1 MSQSPTEGDLE
12 HPLEMASMK
21 SRFGSFKSTRGTAYS
36 LRRGSSGT
44 SSKKITCVVYLLE
57 EKTQEWTLDVRRLGV
72 WEGGVGIMWSGVSSA
87 SVVCCSMLLS
97 IRTHM

>member
-57 EKTQEWTLDVRRLGV
+57 EKTQEWTLDVRSLGV
-72 WEGGVGIMWSGVSSA
+72 WEGGGDVGACMLHVWCWQLKSVFSG
-87 SVVCCSMLLS
+87 
-97 IRTHM
+97 